1 MAQFT
6 IKTIDNQY
14 TYNNDLPA
22 TVIQKWKSNHSLS
35 NTQGFLIK
43 KQSGNQRV
51 EMDIVL
57 NGVSDSNDNINANL
71 LPQLNYPTTVFVTI
85 DRNIL
90 GKTTKTAEFIIADFN
105 VEQELAD
112 GAEQVTIMK
121 LIEVI

>member
-105 VEQELAD
+105 VEQELDD